1 MQRNIIDFNLY
12 LNRANQQHNSTAPV
26 IDLNSSNAPNTN
38 EKLGFLNKF
47 LAGYCG
53 CADLA
58 VLQHD
63 ACRQDRKK
71 YVTIG
76 TSVLFTA
83 MLASC
88 SGGFALFTAFK
99 SVELAAGFGILWGAV
114 ILNIDRAMLV
124 NMTAKKATDD
134 TFGKK
139 FLKSIPRL
147 VLSVAIGMVIS
158 TPLTLKLFE
167 TEINTTLS
175 NNFIKTEQI
184 QKDKRQAVE
193 KKLTVKVDAIAAEIK
208 ELQQRRSDLVKEL
221 NGEIQAK
228 VGSRVAGDG
237 PAAKSIRVAI
247 ADVDKLIAQK
257 EREKSQ
263 ESTIIAG
270 DLAAVKKQFE
280 QNSKTAENS
289 GFLDRIVAREQLK
302 AENHAAGIAIHGLEF
317 LLIAIEVAPLLIK
330 LMAERGNYEE
340 ILTGQQGDSL
350 QLTKD
355 RQMYQR
361 EIAAKR
367 EAIEHQADLINSKK
381 KLLSIQANGDPQKL
395 AEYTNLVK
403 AQLMRLNL
411 NEKLVEKLMESI
423 DRQNK
428 DEQNFEKAISD
439 YCDKLTEP
447 ERASFEDLFTNLK
460 GLNRDLLEQI
470 IDTSSVRSH
479 GKVA

>member
-1 MQRNIIDFNLY
+1 MKRNIIQ
-12 LNRANQQHNSTAPV
+12 LNSRRFQSKGQPTPTVPV
-26 IDLNSSNAPNTN
+26 IEYNASKSTNTDDQ
-38 EKLGFLNKF
+38 LSFLNKF

-58 VLQHD
+58 VLEQD

-83 MLASC
+83 LLASC

-114 ILNIDRAMLV
+114 ILNIDRAMLI
-124 NMTAKKATDD
+124 NMTPKKAHDD

-139 FLKSIPRL
+139 FVKAIPRL
-147 VLSVAIGMVIS
+147 ILSVAIGMVIS
-158 TPLTLKLFE
+158 TPLTLKIFE

-175 NNFIKTEQI
+175 NNFIKTEQV
-184 QKDKRQAVE
+184 QKDKRQATE
-193 KKLTVKVDAIAAEIK
+193 KKLTVKVDAIEAEIK
-208 ELQQRRSDLVKEL
+208 DLQQRRADLVKEL

-237 PAAKSIRVAI
+237 PAAQSIRVAI

-257 EREKSQ
+257 KQEKSQ

-302 AENHAAGIAIHGLEF
+302 EENHAAGMAIHGLEF
-317 LLIAIEVAPLLIK
+317 LLIAIEVAPLLIE
-330 LMAERGNYEE
+330 LMSERGNYEE
-340 ILTGQQGDSL
+340 IFMAQQADSL
-350 QLTKD
+350 RTAKD
-355 RQMYQR
+355 RQMYTT
-361 EIAAKR
+361 EINAKE
-367 EAIEHQADLINSKK
+367 EAIAYQANLINSQK
-381 KLLSIQANGDPQKL
+381 KLLSVQADGDPQKT
-395 AEYTNLVK
+395 AEYIKLIEAQLVK
-403 AQLMRLNL
+403 LDI
-411 NEKLVEKLMESI
+411 NEKLFQKVMDLLH
-423 DRQNK
+423 RQNTNELDFDAVI
-428 DEQNFEKAISD
+428 DEYSD
-439 YCDKLTEP
+439 NLTPAEI
-447 ERASFEDLFTNLK
+447 ASYEGLFAKLK
-460 GLNRDLLEQI
+460 GLDRDLLEQI
-470 IDTSSVRSH
+470 INKFGFQPQTQ
-479 GKVA
+479 AA